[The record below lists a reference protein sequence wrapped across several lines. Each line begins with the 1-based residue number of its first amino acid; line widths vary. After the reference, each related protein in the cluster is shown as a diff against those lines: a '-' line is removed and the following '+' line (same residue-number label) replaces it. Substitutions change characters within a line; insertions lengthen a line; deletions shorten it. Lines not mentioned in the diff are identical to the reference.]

1 MKKGIIFNVERYTV
15 HDGPGIRTTV
25 FFKGCPMRCWWC
37 HNPEGQSKRF
47 ELVYKQGR
55 CDGCGECANSCS
67 TSAITL
73 LSNRVAITR
82 KRCIVCGACAG
93 RCPTEALSVAGEEMS
108 VEQVMTIIEK
118 DMPFYGE
125 SDGGVTFS
133 GGEPL
138 QQPDFLEALVKECVE
153 RNIHVAL
160 DTCGY
165 APSNVMDRF
174 LDKIDLFLYDIKI
187 IDPAKHRKYTGVSNE
202 LILENAKRIASEG
215 ARLSIS
221 IPIIPMIN
229 DGEDDIDKTGK
240 FIASL
245 GNVEW
250 VSLLPYHRMGI
261 DKYGNLGKRYK
272 LKDVQTPSPQRM
284 ETIKEKLETFG
295 LRVRVEER

>member
-1 MKKGIIFNVERYTV
+1 
-15 HDGPGIRTTV
+15 
-25 FFKGCPMRCWWC
+25 
-37 HNPEGQSKRF
+37 
-47 ELVYKQGR
+47 
-55 CDGCGECANSCS
+55 
-67 TSAITL
+67 
-73 LSNRVAITR
+73 
-82 KRCIVCGACAG
+82 
-93 RCPTEALSVAGEEMS
+93 MS

-138 QQPDFLEALVKECVE
+138 QQPDFLEAVVKECVE

-261 DKYGNLGKRYK
+261 DKYGNLGKRYR
-272 LKDVQTPSPQRM
+272 LKDVQTPSHQRM